1 MSVLLVD
8 NSSELWHSELKKLN
22 IECLNLP
29 FKVDGKEMLYDNGE
43 TFRYDRFSSDYR
55 KGLKV
60 EFLDVTT
67 DDYVEKLS
75 VYLDQ
80 NEDVLYLCVSEKL
93 STTRANL
100 NEAIDILKEKYPKNT
115 VTLVDTENASM
126 GYGAIAYEV
135 GIMHK
140 RGATDSEI
148 IERVES
154 LKNEIVT
161 YAVID
166 DTNILKDTQKLSSTQ
181 HVVGSALGV
190 KSIVTV
196 TNMGELEIIEKLAS
210 KKKAVLKL
218 YDKIR
223 QEGVNIKDYPIGIAY
238 IGDKANAELLRDKI
252 VELVGEDAT
261 IWLQPMSP
269 INSIYLGYGAVVLS
283 YHVGKKR
290 Y

>member
-22 IECLNLP
+22 IECIGLP
-29 FKVDGKEMLYDNGE
+29 FKVDGKEMSYDNGLE
-43 TFRYDRFSSDYR
+43 FRFDRFFSDYR
-55 KGLKV
+55 KGLSV
-60 EFLDVTT
+60 EEIVLDT

-75 VYLDQ
+75 EYLNA
-80 NEDVLYLCVSEKL
+80 NEDVLYLCSSEKL
-93 STTRANL
+93 VKDRANL
-100 NEAIDILKEKYPKNT
+100 IKAIDILKEKYPNNK
-115 VTLVDTENASM
+115 VELIDTENVSM

-140 RGATDSEI
+140 RGATDQEI
-148 IERVES
+148 IDKVATFKKEFA
-154 LKNEIVT
+154 T
-161 YAVID
+161 YAVVD
-166 DTNILKDTQKLSSTQ
+166 DTNVLIDANKLKSTQ
-181 HVVGSALGV
+181 HVVGSALSV
-190 KSIVTV
+190 KSILAV

-223 QEGVNIKDYPIGIAY
+223 QEGINIKDYPIGIAY
-238 IGDKANAELLRDKI
+238 VGDKANAELLRDKI
-252 VELVGEDAT
+252 VELVGEDSNV
-261 IWLQPMSP
+261 WLQPMSP
-269 INSIYLGYGAVVLS
+269 INSVYFGFGAVVLS